1 LFLYKVGLGVFLV
14 EKWKFQTPALNYIK
28 MTVIIFLKKVKIG
41 KVVQHLFHS
50 MGKSGIGW
58 SDG

>member
-41 KVVQHLFHS
+41 KVVQHLFRS